1 VIAALAALGD
11 VLGLPH
17 AFVEDTPYW
26 AVPLPGEGGEHWGSV
41 VITAV
46 VAVALM
52 ALALL
57 RYRRRDL
64 VTTT

>member
-1 VIAALAALGD
+1 
-11 VLGLPH
+11 
-17 AFVEDTPYW
+17 VEDTPYW